1 MQDSI
6 AQIEQVIPKSP
17 TNHPNHLSIET
28 TMVTTGDQWR
38 NPQRAWCTKPC
49 PAGPRELIKNENPP
63 KIVNKL
69 PLEHFGTIWNPG
81 LVKKTWNIPLAHAIT
96 HIVHLLFP
104 SSTHFAALESRE
116 SDLCS
121 TGTWS
126 CKRTSRDSPKEI
138 RCYQVSE
145 GITKWY
151 EWWNLLEQRIS
162 CGESEH
168 QIAGELSAPWKSRW
182 RGRCRCGHCAPK
194 WRLSTEPRSGRGWK
208 VNVAATLS

>member
-1 MQDSI
+1 M
-6 AQIEQVIPKSP
+6 
-17 TNHPNHLSIET
+17 
-28 TMVTTGDQWR
+28 
-38 NPQRAWCTKPC
+38 
-49 PAGPRELIKNENPP
+49 
-63 KIVNKL
+63 
-69 PLEHFGTIWNPG
+69 
-81 LVKKTWNIPLAHAIT
+81 AHAIT

-194 WRLSTEPRSGRGWK
+194 
-208 VNVAATLS
+208 VAPFHRAQEREGLEGQCGSHPELNIFIVYTTIIYYTYLISK